1 LQVSDVP
8 KFTASRDQKD
18 CRPVPAPKTRAEL
31 FAFLEQLGIETK
43 TLDHPPLFTVAES
56 SEVEQALP
64 GGHSK
69 NLFLKDAN
77 GELILIV
84 SLNTTRVDL
93 KGLPKVINSGR
104 LSFGKPELLME
115 ALGVTPGS
123 VCVFS
128 LINDPTKRVRLIL
141 DRDLMAHE
149 SINAHPLENTAT
161 TNIARADLLRFI
173 DATNHDAAV
182 FPLAGS

>member
-1 LQVSDVP
+1 MS
-8 KFTASRDQKD
+8 
-18 CRPVPAPKTRAEL
+18 APKTRTDL
-31 FAFLEQLGIETK
+31 FAYLEQLGIQTK

-56 SEVEQALP
+56 AEVERALP
-64 GGHSK
+64 GGHTK

-77 GELILIV
+77 GALILIV
-84 SLNTTRVDL
+84 ALNTTQVDL
-93 KGLPKVINSGR
+93 KGLPKVIQSGR

-128 LINDPTKRVRLIL
+128 LINDETRRVRLIF
-141 DRDLMAHE
+141 DRALMAHQTM
-149 SINAHPLENTAT
+149 NAHPLENTAT

-173 DATNHDAAV
+173 EATNHSPDV
-182 FPLAGS
+182 FTLTGSATG

>member
-1 LQVSDVP
+1 VP
-8 KFTASRDQKD
+8 T
-18 CRPVPAPKTRAEL
+18 PKTRDDL
-31 FAFLEQLGIETK
+31 FRFLEQLGIETK

-56 SEVEQALP
+56 TEVERALP

-84 SLNTTRVDL
+84 ALNSTRVDL
-93 KGLPKVINSGR
+93 KGLPKIIKSGR
-104 LSFGKPELLME
+104 LSFGKPELLMD

-128 LINDPTKRVRLIL
+128 LINDPSARVRLIL
-141 DRDLMAHE
+141 DRDLMVHDT
-149 SINAHPLENTAT
+149 INAHPLENTAT
-161 TNIARADLLRFI
+161 TNIARDDLLRFI
-173 DATNHDAAV
+173 EATNHTAAV
-182 FPLAGS
+182 FTVTGEIAA